1 MSEWVSEC
9 NVIPAMKRHWALAN
23 SWSSLGSKFTRYY
36 PSRVIFEKQSFALML
51 SWAFLSRPK
60 LRLLNRLG
68 LSSIPLKERVE
79 RYIYGPLEWLTSFSA
94 TAGCNFLGKNKKPCN
109 ALDKKSEKSPSLL
122 TKTEKQRLNSR
133 KPANLEDPNT
143 EKPQFSSAKTEKP
156 NQIHWRNPQ
165 KRKSQR
171 PLSKMSQTLSERQ

>member
-79 RYIYGPLEWLTSFSA
+79 RYIYGLLELLTGFSA
-94 TAGCNFLGKNKKPCN
+94 TAGCNFLAKKQKNHKMHWT
-109 ALDKKSEKSPSLL
+109 KKSKTLPSLL
-122 TKTEKQRLNSR
+122 IKTENQRLNSR
-133 KPANLEDPNT
+133 KPANRGS
-143 EKPQFSSAKTEKP
+143 PQNWKTADFKSENRKTEP
-156 NQIHWRNPQ
+156 NIGQS
-165 KRKSQR
+165 RKNQ
-171 PLSKMSQTLSERQ
+171 